1 MVKTVKKTENN
12 RKPVRN
18 VNLTEETAKNG
29 KNREKSRADRPSVKN
44 KISKKRGILG
54 VGTKITHSP

>member
-44 KISKKRGILG
+44 KISKKRGIFG
-54 VGTKITHSP
+54 VGT